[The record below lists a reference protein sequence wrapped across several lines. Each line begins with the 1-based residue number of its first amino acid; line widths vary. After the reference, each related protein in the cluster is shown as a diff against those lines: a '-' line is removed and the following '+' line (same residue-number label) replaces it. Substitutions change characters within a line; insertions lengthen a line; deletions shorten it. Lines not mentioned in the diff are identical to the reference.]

1 LPLPDDK
8 PSLADFCQLQTLIYT
23 RPWQQALKLT
33 KGDNPI
39 SEIHGHITGLRA
51 SEISAAERLY
61 RRRVPVDK
69 ILSPELAKTM
79 CQLSLEIRRP
89 IAVLVTRR
97 GLVQEVIIGTELM
110 LSPMTM
116 AKFRAGSRSLRGLR
130 LIRTQLHD
138 QPLSQELLTDLAFLR
153 LDLIGVLTVSAD
165 ATPGNLYLA
174 HLLPP
179 NVTGQLFKILK
190 GSPFQHVAIPFD
202 QFIEELEAELQL
214 ARAHHAV
221 GDGKESALLVSASPQ
236 GRAEQEERLAEL
248 AELAMSAGVTVIDRM
263 AQRTSAGH
271 QRYLLGSGKLKEVLI
286 QTLHKG
292 ADMVILD
299 QTLSPAQSRAIS
311 EMTDIKVIDRTQLIL
326 DIFARRAHSRE
337 GKVQVELA
345 QLHYLLPRLSGKGT
359 HLSRLGGGIGTRGP
373 GETKLETDRRR
384 IRDRITH
391 LERELIQFARQQGQR
406 RARRGRHDLPVIS
419 LVGYTNAGKSTLLNV
434 LTKSQV
440 SAENRLFETLDTTSR
455 RLRFPQDREVI
466 ITDTVGF
473 IRDLPKELLGA
484 FRTTLEELREADLL
498 LHVVDA
504 SAVDIDVQITAVISI
519 LEELRLGD
527 IPRLLVFNKCDRLPV
542 NHVGP
547 LCRRYHAIGVSALQS
562 DTLRPLLTQL
572 EARVRALPLEQ
583 DRDGIASPDNG
594 LAVASLR

>member
-1 LPLPDDK
+1 
-8 PSLADFCQLQTLIYT
+8 
-23 RPWQQALKLT
+23 
-33 KGDNPI
+33 
-39 SEIHGHITGLRA
+39 
-51 SEISAAERLY
+51 
-61 RRRVPVDK
+61 
-69 ILSPELAKTM
+69 M
-79 CQLSLEIRRP
+79 
-89 IAVLVTRR
+89 
-97 GLVQEVIIGTELM
+97 
-110 LSPMTM
+110 
-116 AKFRAGSRSLRGLR
+116 
-130 LIRTQLHD
+130 
-138 QPLSQELLTDLAFLR
+138 
-153 LDLIGVLTVSAD
+153 
-165 ATPGNLYLA
+165 
-174 HLLPP
+174 
-179 NVTGQLFKILK
+179 
-190 GSPFQHVAIPFD
+190 
-202 QFIEELEAELQL
+202 
-214 ARAHHAV
+214 
-221 GDGKESALLVSASPQ
+221 SASPQ
-236 GRAEQEERLAEL
+236 GRAEQEERLTEL
-248 AELAMSAGVTVIDRM
+248 AELAVSAGVTVIDRM

-345 QLHYLLPRLSGKGT
+345 QLRYLLPRLSGKGT
-359 HLSRLGGGIGTRGP
+359 QLSRLGGGIGTRGP

-391 LERELIQFARQQGQR
+391 LERELIHFARQQGQR
-406 RARRGRHDLPVIS
+406 RARRGRHDMPVIS

-473 IRDLPKELLGA
+473 IRDLPKELVGA

-519 LEELRLGD
+519 LKELGLD
-527 IPRLLVFNKCDRLPV
+527 HIPRLLVFNKCDRLPV
-542 NHVGP
+542 NHIEP

-562 DTLRPLLTQL
+562 DTLHPLLTQL
-572 EARVRALPLEQ
+572 EARVRALTIEQ
-583 DRDGIASPDNG
+583 DNNCMVSTDDG
-594 LAVASLR
+594 LAIASLR